1 VDFSVHLTALLD
13 FLRLGEATVELSLS
27 EPANA
32 FLLLRRISEAGDA
45 FLEPV
50 FAGVL
55 PLAVAVFFGGV
66 LLRAD
71 LVLRDGLLLRLSCE
85 GGGCTLFLLEALSFP
100 ISLIPL
106 TNGEADRRVCLGES
120 TSWVRSFLTAGLF
133 LLDGGDS
140 WLLVFFGDNSLLDGF
155 LEESLEA
162 GVGLVFLG
170 DMTSAGE
177 FSLSAC
183 TTVLPVL

>member
-1 VDFSVHLTALLD
+1 MKNLQNYIKNYLLD

-71 LVLRDGLLLRLSCE
+71 LVLRDGLLLRLSCK
-85 GGGCTLFLLEALSFP
+85 
-100 ISLIPL
+100 
-106 TNGEADRRVCLGES
+106 
-120 TSWVRSFLTAGLF
+120 
-133 LLDGGDS
+133 
-140 WLLVFFGDNSLLDGF
+140 
-155 LEESLEA
+155 
-162 GVGLVFLG
+162 
-170 DMTSAGE
+170 
-177 FSLSAC
+177 
-183 TTVLPVL
+183 